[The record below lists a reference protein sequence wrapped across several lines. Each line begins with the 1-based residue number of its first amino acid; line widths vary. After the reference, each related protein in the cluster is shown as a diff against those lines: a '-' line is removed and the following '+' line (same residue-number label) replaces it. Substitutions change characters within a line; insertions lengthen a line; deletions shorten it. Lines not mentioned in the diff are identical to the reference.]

1 MWNLETGIKVS
12 NRFIALEILDESVDI
27 TRVEETV

>member
-12 NRFIALEILDESVDI
+12 NSFIALEISDESADI
-27 TRVEETV
+27 NRV

>member
-1 MWNLETGIKVS
+1 MWNLETGIKVTDT
-12 NRFIALEILDESVDI
+12 FIALEILDESADI